1 MWSGRFSGKPDKLMQ
16 EFSESVSFDKRLW
29 REDIEGSLA
38 YAAELCRIKILTKK
52 ELADIRKGF
61 KQITQEIESGKFEWK
76 VELEDVHMNIESR
89 LTALIGEA
97 GKKLHTGRSRNDQVA
112 TDFRLWC
119 IRSAAELRKAVSV
132 LFHAMRDRA
141 EAHVDVIVPA
151 YTHLQRAMPVRLA
164 HHLAAYCLM
173 LYRDDV
179 QLDLGAEF

>member
-76 VELEDVHMNIESR
+76 VELEDVHMNK
-89 LTALIGEA
+89 IG
-97 GKKLHTGRSRNDQVA
+97 R
-112 TDFRLWC
+112 
-119 IRSAAELRKAVSV
+119 
-132 LFHAMRDRA
+132 
-141 EAHVDVIVPA
+141 AHV
-151 YTHLQRAMPVRLA
+151 
-164 HHLAAYCLM
+164 
-173 LYRDDV
+173 
-179 QLDLGAEF
+179 